1 MIKCTFRDLSK
12 LRDVRGIPG
21 PFTKLASADE
31 TRLSLVD
38 RVRVSRFLKPLL
50 AETAVFERD
59 YMALLERYGT
69 RRKDDPAIVFD
80 IALEDDGK
88 GGTQVNE
95 KRRKEFIVEQEKL
108 YEMECEIAILP
119 LPRSIYEKLS
129 LTAGDLLALEK
140 FIELPTDE

>member
-31 TRLSLVD
+31 ARLSLVD
-38 RVRVSRFLKPLL
+38 RMRVSRFLKPLL
-50 AETAVFERD
+50 AETAIFERD
-59 YMALLERYGT
+59 YMTLLEKYGT

-88 GGTQVNE
+88 GGTRINE
-95 KRRKEFIVEQEKL
+95 ARRREFNVEQEKL
-108 YEMECEIAILP
+108 HEMEREIVVLP

-140 FIELPTDE
+140 FIEFPTDE